1 MAVRTKEE
9 LLDLIKGRIGED
21 TGDEALTLIEDISD
35 TYDDLET
42 KSKDPENWH
51 EKYNQL
57 DADWRQRY
65 KDRFYNDEA
74 QLPEEPEGSIE
85 IRSFADLFT
94 VKED

>member
-21 TGDEALTLIEDISD
+21 TGDDALTLIEDISD

-51 EKYNQL
+51 EKYDQL
-57 DADWRQRY
+57 DADWRRRY
-65 KDRFYNDEA
+65 KERFYNNEADESEDH
-74 QLPEEPEGSIE
+74 QDPPEV
-85 IRSFADLFT
+85 RSFADLFT
-94 VKED
+94 TE